1 LTRIMVYGILFCMG
15 WRIVLKES
23 VLDDLRWLGRRES
36 RSVLNEAA
44 ERLSANPRHE
54 TRHMKRLRP
63 NPVAQ
68 RELRLFGKYR
78 VLFNVD
84 VEEQVV
90 RIVLVGEKRGEKLI
104 VRGEEFTEHES
115 GTPE

>member
-1 LTRIMVYGILFCMG
+1 MA
-15 WRIVLKES
+15 WRVVLKES
-23 VLDDLRWLGRRES
+23 VLDDLRWLGRKES
-36 RSVLNEAA
+36 RLVLAEAA
-44 ERLSANPRHE
+44 ERLSAGPCRE

-78 VLFNVD
+78 VLYNL
-84 VEEQVV
+84 EMGEQIV
-90 RIVLVGEKRGEKLI
+90 RIVLVGEKGGDRLV

-115 GTPE
+115 GPFERGEGQAE